1 VGSEARNLRTTAIGE
16 TVMPV
21 VKIVL
26 SVDIIRPPLAGIGH
40 YTLQLARGLRA
51 DPAVTDL
58 RYFSTYRWLADPE
71 SALVAGPSLHQAR
84 RWLPCKPQVA
94 LLYGALQ
101 SRWFRRQVERFPD
114 HLLHVPNFIL
124 PPCANPTVVTLHD
137 LSHLHYP
144 QFHPRERIV
153 YLERYLPQTLQQA
166 TRLIAVSEFVRQE
179 IITLLGVAPER
190 IVTVHNGVDPAFHP
204 YSSIELAPVLSRH
217 GLQAGS
223 YLLAVATLEPRKN
236 LGRLAE
242 AYGGLPATLRQRYPL
257 VLVGARG
264 WLTEAL
270 EQQLAPLER
279 CGQLRRLGYVPQE
292 ELPRLYAGAHAFA
305 YPSLYE
311 GFGLP
316 VLEAMSCGIPVL
328 TANRASLPE
337 VAGDATLLV
346 NPEDVDAIAAG
357 LERLLTDQEWRAGAV
372 QRGLQQAGR
381 FSWTRCIKETIA
393 VYQRNSETKINVH

>member
-1 VGSEARNLRTTAIGE
+1 
-16 TVMPV
+16 
-21 VKIVL
+21 
-26 SVDIIRPPLAGIGH
+26 
-40 YTLQLARGLRA
+40 
-51 DPAVTDL
+51 
-58 RYFSTYRWLADPE
+58 
-71 SALVAGPSLHQAR
+71 
-84 RWLPCKPQVA
+84 
-94 LLYGALQ
+94 LQ
-101 SRWFRRQVERFPD
+101 SRWFHRQVECFPN

-179 IITLLGVAPER
+179 IITLLGVAAER
-190 IVTVHNGVDPAFHP
+190 IVSVHNGVDPAFRP

-257 VLVGARG
+257 VLVGASG
-264 WLTEAL
+264 WLTETL
-270 EQQLAPLER
+270 ERQLAPLER
-279 CGQLRRLGYVPQE
+279 SGQLRRLGYVPQE
-292 ELPRLYAGAHAFA
+292 ELPLIYSGAHAFA

-328 TANRASLPE
+328 TTDRASLPE
-337 VAGDATLLV
+337 VAGDAALLV
-346 NPEDVDAIAAG
+346 NPEDVDAITAG
-357 LERLLTDQEWRAGAV
+357 LERLLTDHEWRTEAI

-381 FSWTRCIKETIA
+381 FSWVRCIQETIA
-393 VYQRNSETKINVH
+393 VYQQALTG